1 MEGRGGEKGG
11 GGFRG
16 PPVKGPM
23 TRMPR
28 VMVRPMPKPAIERKE
43 PRSSTAVAK
52 TTRTRKNEVTASSSM
67 AERREKS
74 RTKSEVPK
82 STSRHVSSGMTD
94 LRREPAAMATKVLAA
109 R

>member
-67 AERREKS
+67 AERRGETRKS
-74 RTKSEVPK
+74 LGGRGGTAG
-82 STSRHVSSGMTD
+82 HGSSGVEA
-94 LRREPAAMATKVLAA
+94 LGGEE
-109 R
+109 